1 MKQYKVLLKKEWK
14 QFLMEW
20 KIIWFPIV
28 FILLGLMQPVVTY
41 YMPLLLETFGG
52 SEGITIDPLVMKQT
66 SGEVLASTIGSQF
79 DQLGV
84 MVIVISI
91 MGMIQMDRKDGM
103 LDIILTKPVSL
114 ISYVL
119 SKYSSHLLLVLFSIS
134 VGYLISYGY
143 TVFLFDPIPIQNVL
157 LGFAYY
163 SFWIAFIVALVL
175 LMSAVFKQTAIL
187 AISSIGILFMIHMM
201 KGWNR
206 ILDLLLPSTISAE
219 AMNQIITGQGSEI
232 FIHIVVTVLWS
243 IILIYLTVQKLS
255 IRKE

>member
-1 MKQYKVLLKKEWK
+1 
-14 QFLMEW
+14 
-20 KIIWFPIV
+20 
-28 FILLGLMQPVVTY
+28 
-41 YMPLLLETFGG
+41 
-52 SEGITIDPLVMKQT
+52 
-66 SGEVLASTIGSQF
+66 
-79 DQLGV
+79 
-84 MVIVISI
+84 
-91 MGMIQMDRKDGM
+91 
-103 LDIILTKPVSL
+103 
-114 ISYVL
+114 
-119 SKYSSHLLLVLFSIS
+119 
-134 VGYLISYGY
+134 
-143 TVFLFDPIPIQNVL
+143 
-157 LGFAYY
+157 
-163 SFWIAFIVALVL
+163 VL